1 MTKPARK
8 RNRSSGRGEPRPHRN
23 HVGEVGADEATEFI
37 AETSASLATLARR
50 HHLDMLD
57 YLLRMVHLEAEERLR
72 LRSQRKL
79 S

>member
-1 MTKPARK
+1 
-8 RNRSSGRGEPRPHRN
+8 
-23 HVGEVGADEATEFI
+23 VGADEATEFI

>member
-1 MTKPARK
+1 
-8 RNRSSGRGEPRPHRN
+8 
-23 HVGEVGADEATEFI
+23 VDEATALI
-37 AETSASLATLARR
+37 AETTASLATLARR
-50 HHLDMLD
+50 HQLDMLD